1 MSGMDFTCAAPA
13 KGQGEYYGV
22 LTVAAYLRISDED
35 EDRGQAAKTESDSI
49 ANQRNLITDFISRMP
64 EFDGAEVIEFCDD
77 GWSGKN
83 FTRPAVR
90 KMLDM
95 ARQGKIHCIVVK
107 DLSRFGRDYL
117 EVGNYISRVFPFLGI
132 RFIVVNDGFDS
143 IRPMEADSL
152 ETSFKT
158 LIYDIYSRDI
168 SRKVR
173 SAKRIKAE
181 KGEFL
186 SPFAPYGYKKDGE
199 KKNHLV
205 IDPETAGIV
214 RKIFEMAADG
224 QTTEKIAR
232 TLNMDQVS
240 TPMLQKHSA
249 GCTRKWKSIHEE
261 NFWTHNTVGV
271 ILRDERNTGMNIFGK
286 RMRDE
291 IGRSHTVKKDRGEWI
306 SVSGTHQGIVTRE
319 EFDRAQEQMR
329 RFQERGCGKPGGSPF
344 LKKVRC
350 GICGHIMARAGK
362 KKPYYVCH
370 TPRVTDKYA
379 CPVERMPEKDFEE
392 AVLKQLRIQALYA
405 VDLSRIWEEKQRLRK
420 QDTEGMRKALSR
432 LKESRSALDNHIRDI
447 YEKTIFGE
455 MDKEAYLKEKKLAS
469 EEKDQINQRIR
480 ELEAEL
486 QNASENGRL
495 ENKFTDSFQQ
505 YTEIEELTADIVN
518 DVLQEIVV
526 FPDRVFNIVWNY
538 RDELESLLL
547 DVNTKKQAE
556 NSEN

>member
-13 KGQGEYYGV
+13 KGQAEYSGG

-35 EDRGQAAKTESDSI
+35 EDRGQAAKTESGSI
-49 ANQRNLITDFISRMP
+49 ANQRCLITDFISRMP
-64 EFDGAEVIEFCDD
+64 EFDSAEVIEFCDD

-90 KMLDM
+90 EMLDM

-132 RFIVVNDGFDS
+132 RFIAINDGFDS

-186 SPFAPYGYKKDGE
+186 SPFAPYGYKKDE
-199 KKNHLV
+199 RQKNHLV
-205 IDPETAGIV
+205 IDPETAGTV

-224 QTTEKIAR
+224 ETTEKIAR
-232 TLNMDQVS
+232 TLNMDQVP
-240 TPMLQKHSA
+240 TPMQQKRAA
-249 GCTRKWKSIHEE
+249 GCTRKWKGIHEE
-261 NFWTHNTVGV
+261 NFWTRETVRV
-271 ILRDERNTGMNIFGK
+271 ILRDERYTGMNIFGK

-291 IGRSHTVKKDRGEWI
+291 IGRSHTVKKDRREWI
-306 SVSGTHQGIVTRE
+306 SASGTHQGIVTRE
-319 EFDRAQEQMR
+319 EFDCAQEQMR
-329 RFQERGCGKPGGSPF
+329 RFQERGCVQPGGNPF

-350 GICGHIMARAGK
+350 GICGHIMARVGK

-405 VDLSRIWEEKQRLRK
+405 VDLSRIWEEKQRLQK
-420 QDTEGMRKALSR
+420 QDTEGMWKNLSR

-486 QNASENGRL
+486 RNASESGRL

-547 DVNTKKQAE
+547 DVNMKKVDE
-556 NSEN
+556 NSED

>member
-1 MSGMDFTCAAPA
+1 MSGMDFTCSAPA
-13 KGQGEYYGV
+13 KGQGECSGG

-35 EDRGQAAKTESDSI
+35 VDRGQAAKTESDSI

-95 ARQGKIHCIVVK
+95 ARKGKIHCIVVK

-132 RFIVVNDGFDS
+132 RFIAVNDGFDS

-232 TLNMDQVS
+232 ALNMDQVP

-271 ILRDERNTGMNIFGK
+271 ILRDERYTGMNIFGK

-291 IGRSHTVKKDRGEWI
+291 IGRSHTVKKDRREWI

-350 GICGHIMARAGK
+350 GICGHIMARVGK

-526 FPDRVFNIVWNY
+526 FPDRVFSIVWNY

-556 NSEN
+556 NSED

>member
-1 MSGMDFTCAAPA
+1 MSGMDSTCAAAA
-13 KGQGEYYGV
+13 KGHGEYSGR

-64 EFDGAEVIEFCDD
+64 EFDEAEVIEFCDD

-90 KMLDM
+90 KMLEQ

-132 RFIVVNDGFDS
+132 RFIAVNDGFDS

-173 SAKRIKAE
+173 SAKKIKAE

-205 IDPETAGIV
+205 IDPETAGTV

-224 QTTEKIAR
+224 QTTEKIAWI
-232 TLNMDQVS
+232 LNTDQVP
-240 TPMLQKHSA
+240 TPMQQKRAA
-249 GCTRKWKSIHEE
+249 GCPRKWKGIHGK
-261 NFWTHNTVGV
+261 NFWTRDTVRV
-271 ILRDERNTGMNIFGK
+271 ILRDERYTGMNIFGK

-319 EFDRAQEQMR
+319 EFEHAQEQMR
-329 RFQERGCGKPGGSPF
+329 RFQERGCGQPSGSPF

-350 GICGHIMARAGK
+350 GVCGHIMARVGK

-370 TPRVTDKYA
+370 TPRVTDQYA

-392 AVLKQLRIQALYA
+392 AVLKQLRMQALYA

-420 QDTEGMRKALSR
+420 QDTESMRKNLSR

-455 MDKEAYLKEKKLAS
+455 MDKEVYLKEKKLAS
-469 EEKDQINQRIR
+469 EEKDRMNQRIR

-486 QNASENGRL
+486 QNASESGRL

-505 YTEIEELTADIVN
+505 YAEIEELTADIVN

-538 RDELESLLL
+538 RDEMENLLL
-547 DVNTKKQAE
+547 DVNMKKQAE
-556 NSEN
+556 NSED